1 VITAKLT
8 VSTYSTAY
16 MLANNLV
23 EVYEEQLVVE
33 LQELLTTNPS
43 TKKVEKLLG
52 KYGYHQ
58 DLAYKL
64 QRTKKS
70 IGL

>member
-1 VITAKLT
+1 MNLT
-8 VSTYSTAY
+8 
-16 MLANNLV
+16 

-43 TKKVEKLLG
+43 TKKVEQLLG

-58 DLAYKL
+58 DPAYQLA
-64 QRTKKS
+64 RTKRS

>member
-1 VITAKLT
+1 MLT
-8 VSTYSTAY
+8 
-16 MLANNLV
+16 NNLV

-52 KYGYHQ
+52 KYGYYQ
-58 DLAYKL
+58 EPAYQLA
-64 QRTKKS
+64 RTKKS

>member
-1 VITAKLT
+1 MT
-8 VSTYSTAY
+8 
-16 MLANNLV
+16 NNLLQ
-23 EVYEEQLVVE
+23 VYEEQLVVE

>member
-1 VITAKLT
+1 
-8 VSTYSTAY
+8 

-33 LQELLTTNPS
+33 LQELLATNPS
-43 TKKVEKLLG
+43 PKKLEKLLG
-52 KYGYHQ
+52 KYGYYQ
-58 DLAYKL
+58 DPAYQLVKAK
-64 QRTKKS
+64 RS